1 MRFNL
6 SEWALRNRSL
16 VLYAMIVVAL
26 AGALSYLQ
34 LGRSEDPPFTFKAM
48 VVRTLWPGAT
58 ADEVARQVTERIEKT
73 LMETGDYE
81 YIRAY
86 SRPGESQVIF
96 AARDSMRSGEI
107 PDLWYQVRKKVGD
120 IRQTLPEGVVGPFF
134 NDEFGDTFGNIYA
147 LTGEGFDYA
156 VLKDYADRIQLELQ
170 RLDDVG
176 KVELIGLQDEKIWIE
191 VDNTRLATLGIPLQA
206 VREAL
211 AQQNAVVPAGFF
223 ETPTDRVQLRVDGGF
238 GSVEQI
244 REFPI
249 RAGDRTIRLGDIAT
263 VQRGFADP
271 AAPKMRFM
279 GEDAIGIGVS
289 MHAGGDILRLGQALE
304 REFARLQEGLPA
316 GMSLRKVADQ
326 PAAVDESIGEFVRV
340 LAEAVAIVLL
350 VSFFSLGFRT
360 GLVVAV
366 SIPLV
371 LAMTFVAMD
380 WFGVGLHKISL
391 GALVL
396 ALGLMVDDAIIAVE
410 MMAIKM
416 EQGYDRFRAAGF
428 AWTNTAFPMLTGTLV
443 TAAGFLP
450 IATAASS
457 TGEYTRSLFQV
468 VTIALLVSW
477 IAAVLFI
484 PWLGDRMLPDM
495 AGREAPPPLLQ
506 RLATR
511 LTRLRARG
519 GARSPHA
526 EAVHTARATEPRE
539 TAAQQ
544 ARARAEASTGASAAP
559 NLHAPHDPYQTRFYR
574 RFRGL
579 LDWTLVHRG
588 WVIGATAAAF
598 VLSLAMFRFV
608 PQQFFPDSVRPEL
621 MVDMELAEGSS
632 LRATEAQARRLE
644 TMLAMREDIDN
655 HVAYIGTGSPRFYLP
670 LDQQLPQANFAQFV
684 VRAGDLEARETLRTW
699 LIDEVAPRFPDLQ
712 LRVTR
717 LENGPPVGYP
727 VQFRVSGEHVERV
740 RAIAGEVAAQVRENP
755 HVANVNLDWSE
766 PSKVVRLVIDQDRAR
781 ALGISSQQV
790 AQFLS
795 GSLSGLQVSTYRE
808 DNELIGILLRGP
820 EDERARLDLLG
831 SLAIPGAGGQPV
843 PLSQVATLEYAF
855 EDGIIWHRDR
865 LPTVTVR
872 ADIRDATTPPSVVAQ
887 ILPTLGD
894 IRAALPPGYRL
905 ETGGTVEDSARGQDS
920 IKAGLPLFLFVV
932 VTLLMLQLR
941 SLSRTALVLLT
952 APLGLVGVTLFL
964 LVFRVPFG
972 FVAMLGTIALAG
984 MIMRN
989 SVILVDQIE
998 QDIAAGHPRWDAVVD
1013 ATVRRFR
1020 PIVLT
1025 ALAAILAMIPLSR
1038 SVFFGPMAVAIMG
1051 GLTVAT
1057 VLTLVFLPAL
1067 YAAWFKVRRDEP
1079 GRPGPG
1085 QPGAGDAGP
1094 LPAAAPP
1101 A

>member
-16 VLYAMIVVAL
+16 VLYAMIVVAI
-26 AGALSYLQ
+26 AGVFSYLQ

-48 VVRTLWPGAT
+48 VIRTLWPGAS
-58 ADEVARQVTERIEKT
+58 AEEVAQQVTERIEKK

-81 YIRAY
+81 FIRSY

-96 AARDSMRSGEI
+96 IARDSMRSREI
-107 PDLWYQVRKKVGD
+107 PELWYQVRKKVGD
-120 IRQTLPEGVVGPFF
+120 IRATLPEGAVGPFF

-170 RLDDVG
+170 RVPDVG

-191 VDNTRLATLGIPLQA
+191 VSNAKLATLGVPLAA
-206 VREAL
+206 VQQAL

-223 ETPTDRVQLRVDGGF
+223 ETPTDRVQLRVDGAF

-244 REFPI
+244 RQFPI
-249 RAGDRTIRLGDIAT
+249 RAGDRTLRLGDIAT
-263 VQRGFADP
+263 VARGFADP

-289 MHAGGDILRLGQALE
+289 MHAGGDILRLGRTLD
-304 REFARLQEGLPA
+304 REFARLQRTLPA
-316 GMSLRKVADQ
+316 GMELRRVADQ
-326 PAAVDESIGEFVRV
+326 PQAVEESIGEFVRV
-340 LAEAVAIVLL
+340 LAEAVTIVLL

-371 LAMTFVAMD
+371 LAMTFTAMD

-396 ALGLMVDDAIIAVE
+396 ALGLLVDDAIIAVE

-416 EQGYDRFRAAGF
+416 EQGHDRVTAAGF
-428 AWTNTAFPMLTGTLV
+428 AWSHTAFPMLTGTLV

-457 TGEYTRSLFQV
+457 TGEYTRSLFEV

-477 IAAVLFI
+477 VAAVLFI
-484 PWLGDRMLPDM
+484 PYLGDKMLPDLRDRHRQPSLWSRVRM
-495 AGREAPPPLLQ
+495 WSPLPRLRGRAGVGARREAAHSDIAASGLPSPQPSP
-506 RLATR
+506 AGG
-511 LTRLRARG
+511 RG
-519 GARSPHA
+519 GDGDVAH
-526 EAVHTARATEPRE
+526 
-539 TAAQQ
+539 
-544 ARARAEASTGASAAP
+544 
-559 NLHAPHDPYQTRFYR
+559 HDPYQRPFYV
-574 RFRGL
+574 RFRRV
-579 LDWTLVHRG
+579 LDWSLHHRWLV
-588 WVIGATAAAF
+588 IAATVAAF
-598 VLSLAMFRFV
+598 VASIALFRFV

-621 MVDMELAEGSS
+621 MIDMELAEGSS

-644 TMLAMREDIDN
+644 AMLQGRDGIEN
-655 HVAYIGTGSPRFYLP
+655 YVAYVGTGSPRFYLP

-684 VRAGDLEARETLRTW
+684 VRARDLGAREALRRWFT
-699 LIDEVAPRFPDLQ
+699 DEVAPQFPELQ

-740 RAIAGEVAAQVRENP
+740 RALAERVADKVRANP
-755 HVANVNLDWSE
+755 HVANVNLDWDE
-766 PSKVVRLVIDQDRAR
+766 PSKVVRLRIDQDRAR
-781 ALGISSQQV
+781 VLGVSSQHL

-808 DNELIGILLRGP
+808 GNELIGMLLRGP
-820 EDERARLDLLG
+820 GDERERLDLLG
-831 SLAIPGAGGQPV
+831 SLAIPTEHGQSV

-855 EDGIIWHRDR
+855 EDGILWHRDR
-865 LPTVTVR
+865 LPTITVR
-872 ADIRDATTPPSVVAQ
+872 ADIRDGLTPPTVVAQ
-887 ILPTLGD
+887 ILPTLD
-894 IRAALPPGYRL
+894 EIRADLPEGYLLR
-905 ETGGTVEDSARGQDS
+905 TGGTVEDSARGQDS

-952 APLGLVGVTLFL
+952 APLGIIGATLFL
-964 LVFRVPFG
+964 LLFRVPFG

-998 QDIAAGHPRWDAVVD
+998 QDIAAGHARWDAVVD

-1057 VLTLVFLPAL
+1057 VLTLLFLPAL

-1079 GRPGPG
+1079 GRAPG
-1085 QPGAGDAGP
+1085 
-1094 LPAAAPP
+1094 
-1101 A
+1101 